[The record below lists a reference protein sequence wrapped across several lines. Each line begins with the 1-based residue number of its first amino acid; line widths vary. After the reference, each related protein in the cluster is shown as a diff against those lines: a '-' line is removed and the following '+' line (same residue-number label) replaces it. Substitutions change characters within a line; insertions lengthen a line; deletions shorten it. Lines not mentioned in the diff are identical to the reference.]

1 MSPALWWRYA
11 ARELRSGLSGFWIF
25 LLCLFL
31 GTASIAITGS
41 LTAAVKRGLTEQG
54 QVILGGDMEVSL
66 LHREMSDKER
76 TFITAQGATSTI
88 ASLRAMATTP
98 TDTALSEVKAVDS
111 AYPLYGDLKLNGE
124 TDISKALAANATGF
138 NGIADDL
145 LLGRL
150 NLKLGDT
157 LTLGKANIRIV
168 STIAAE
174 PDRLSQ
180 GFLLGPRLIISKDAL
195 AQTSLI
201 QPGSLVT
208 YQTRVKLPQGANPT
222 AISEEADKQF
232 PDAGWRIKTR
242 DKAAQGT
249 ENFIKNLS
257 AFLTLVGLT
266 ALIIG
271 GAGIANAISSFI
283 ERRTLTI
290 ATLKCLG
297 AKAGDIFGIYMVE
310 ITLVAGLA
318 IAAALALG
326 AATPFIVHS
335 LFQNLLPVPVTS
347 QIEWWPLLSAGV
359 MSLLVTYAFSIW
371 PTARTEL
378 ISPANLFRSKV
389 AAVTGWPRWPYIIA
403 ILLALAALAG
413 LALASF
419 ENKRLTL
426 YYIGGL
432 IGSFVVLLGLAH
444 LIILIAERVPRPKG
458 AMWRHA
464 ITSLHRPG
472 AATQSVILAL
482 GLGLTLLVSLSL
494 TDRNISTELKSGIP
508 DKAPAF
514 FFLDVPNTELDQFSA
529 LLNKQ
534 GGVTKLE
541 AAPMLRGR
549 ITKVGDVPAEQVK
562 PSGDA
567 TWALR
572 GDRGLTYADKLPE
585 GSRLVEGE
593 WWPADYSG
601 PPLVSFVD
609 EVAKGLGLKIGDNVT
624 VNVLGREITAKVANL
639 RSVNWRT
646 MGINFVMV
654 FSPNTLKAAP
664 HSNIVTVEMTGDEGK
679 MLNTVAHAYPQVSA
693 IRVKDALAQ
702 VSDLLGKMLATVR
715 GANLLTLLTGVLVLA
730 GALATGLGERTYESV
745 ILKTYGA
752 SRRQLMLAFMG
763 EYAILGLCAALFG
776 IVVGTLG
783 SWFIVSWML
792 EMPFHFSAVTAAAT
806 AFIAMLITV
815 AAGLIVTWRA
825 LSAKPAPLLRNE

>member
-1 MSPALWWRYA
+1 MNPALWWRYA

-31 GTASIAITGS
+31 GTTSIAITGS
-41 LTAAVKRGLTEQG
+41 LTAAVKRGLSEQG
-54 QVILGGDMEVSL
+54 QVILGGDMEFSL

-76 TFITAQGATSTI
+76 SFVEAQGATSTI
-88 ASLRAMATTP
+88 ASMRAMATTP
-98 TDTALSEVKAVDS
+98 ATTALAEVKAVDG
-111 AYPLYGDLKLNGE
+111 AYPLYGELKLSGE
-124 TDISKALAANATGF
+124 QDVTKALSANEAGF

-150 NLKLGDT
+150 NLKLGDS
-157 LTLGKANIRIV
+157 LTLGKASIRIV
-168 STIAAE
+168 STIASE
-174 PDRLSQ
+174 PDRLAQ
-180 GFLLGPRLIISKDAL
+180 GFLLGPRLLVSREAL
-195 AQTSLI
+195 NATGLI
-201 QPGSLVT
+201 LPGSLIT
-208 YQTRVKLPQGANPT
+208 YQTRVKLPATSTPAAVT
-222 AISEEADKQF
+222 TEADKQF
-232 PDAGWRIKTR
+232 PDAGWRIKSR
-242 DKAAQGT
+242 DRAAQGT

-297 AKAGDIFGIYMVE
+297 ARASDIFGIYIVE
-310 ITLVAGLA
+310 ITMVAALA
-318 IAAALALG
+318 ISAALALG

-335 LFQNLLPVPVTS
+335 FFQNMLPVPVTS
-347 QIEWWPLLSAGV
+347 QVEWLPLLSAAV

-378 ISPANLFRSKV
+378 ISPSSLFRSKV

-403 ILLALAALAG
+403 ILIALAALSG

-444 LIILIAERVPRPKG
+444 LIILVAERAPRPKG

-494 TDRNISTELKSGIP
+494 TDRNLSTELKSGIP

-514 FFLDVPNTELDQFSA
+514 FFLDVPNTELQSFTN
-529 LLNKQ
+529 LLNAQ
-534 GGVTKLE
+534 GGVTRLE
-541 AAPMLRGR
+541 SAPMLRGR
-549 ITKVGDVPAEQVK
+549 ITKVRDVPAEQVK
-562 PSGDA
+562 PTGDA
-567 TWALR
+567 SWALR

-585 GSRLVEGE
+585 GSQLVEGE
-593 WWPADYSG
+593 WWATDYNG

-609 EVAKGLGLKIGDNVT
+609 EVAQGIGLKIGDSVT
-624 VNVLGREITAKVANL
+624 VNVLGREITAKVASF

-664 HSNIVTVEMTGDEGK
+664 HSNIVTVDMTGDEAK

-693 IRVKDALAQ
+693 IRVKDALTQ
-702 VSDLLGKMLATVR
+702 IGDLLGKMLATIR
-715 GANLLTLLTGVLVLA
+715 GANVLTLLTGVLVLA

-783 SWFIVSWML
+783 AWFIVSWML
-792 EMPFHFSAVTAAAT
+792 EMPFQFSAVTAITT
-806 AFIAMLITV
+806 AFFAMIITV
-815 AAGLIVTWRA
+815 AAGLMVTWRA
-825 LSAKPAPLLRNE
+825 LSAKPAPILRNE